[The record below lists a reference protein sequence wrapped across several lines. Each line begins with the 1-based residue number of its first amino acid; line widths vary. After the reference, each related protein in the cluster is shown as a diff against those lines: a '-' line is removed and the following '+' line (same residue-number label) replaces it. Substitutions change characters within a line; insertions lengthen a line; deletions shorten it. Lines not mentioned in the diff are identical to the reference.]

1 MGPPRPQRVQTPSGT
16 WLTVRGS
23 TLGPEDDQ
31 LTAVTLEPTRPHE
44 LAPLIA
50 DAYELTDRERAVTQ
64 LVAQGS
70 STEAIA
76 DRLHISRW
84 TVQDHLKS
92 IFEKVGV
99 STRGELVARIY
110 FDHYAPRLADETPVD
125 WTGWFEPPESPDDPP
140 LRRTTPA

>member
-1 MGPPRPQRVQTPSGT
+1 M
-16 WLTVRGS
+16 RGS

-70 STEAIA
+70 TTEAIA
-76 DRLHISRW
+76 NRLYISRW

-99 STRGELVARIY
+99 SSRGELVARIY
-110 FDHYAPRLADETPVD
+110 FDHYAPRLADEAPV
-125 WTGWFEPPESPDDPP
+125 GWMGSFEPPESAADAPP
-140 LRRTTPA
+140 RRTTPA